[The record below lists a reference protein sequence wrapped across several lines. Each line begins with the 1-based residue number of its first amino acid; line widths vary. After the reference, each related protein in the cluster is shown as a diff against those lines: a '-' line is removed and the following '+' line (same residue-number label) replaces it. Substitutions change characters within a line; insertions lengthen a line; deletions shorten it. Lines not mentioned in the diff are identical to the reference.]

1 MKGIILAGGTG
12 SRLYPNTIAT
22 CKQLLPIY
30 DKPMIYYPLSTLMLA
45 AIREIAVISTQEDL
59 PRFQKLF
66 GSGEKLGMSF
76 TYIVQP
82 RPEGIAQA
90 FILAEDFIGKDPVAL
105 ILGDNLFYG
114 HQLQALLSSCAS
126 HQYGAMIFGYHVQ
139 NPSRYGVID
148 FDEQMNV
155 TKLIEKPKNPPSS
168 YAITGL
174 YFYDHQVVSIAKS
187 LKPSDRNE
195 LEITDVNQR
204 YLDLQQL
211 KVKIFDRGFA
221 WLDTGTH
228 DALHKASSFIQT
240 IQERQG
246 VQIACIEEIAYENG
260 WISTG
265 QLEILANNY
274 PPSEYGLYLKRIL
287 KRSFEPSFF

>member
-114 HQLQALLSSCAS
+114 HQLQTLLSSCAT
-126 HQYGAMIFGYHVQ
+126 HAQGAMIFGYHVQ

-174 YFYDHQVVSIAKS
+174 YFYDHQVVSISKS

-260 WISTG
+260 WISAT

-287 KRSFEPSFF
+287 KRSFEPSIF